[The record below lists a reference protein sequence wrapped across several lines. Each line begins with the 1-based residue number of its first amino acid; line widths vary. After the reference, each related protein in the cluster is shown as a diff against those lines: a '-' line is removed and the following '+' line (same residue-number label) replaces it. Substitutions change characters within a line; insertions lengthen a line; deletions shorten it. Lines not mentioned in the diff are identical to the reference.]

1 MGWWLFGDGLVVVS
15 GSVGDGLMVVSE
27 SVGDGGDG
35 GSRL

>member
-15 GSVGDGLMVVSE
+15 GFVGDGLIVVSR

-35 GSRL
+35 GSQR